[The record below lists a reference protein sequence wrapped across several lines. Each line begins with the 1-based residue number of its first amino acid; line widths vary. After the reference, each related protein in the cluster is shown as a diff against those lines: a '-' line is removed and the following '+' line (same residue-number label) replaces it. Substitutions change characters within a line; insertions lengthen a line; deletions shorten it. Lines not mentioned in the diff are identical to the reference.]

1 MVGSHES
8 YGSQSHPAENAR
20 LSQVTFR
27 AKPHRQRTGP
37 LLIASATPLLLSF
50 AIGCAS
56 PGPPRPPSLNLPEI
70 VTDLTAQRIGDHVQL
85 HWTTP
90 SQTTDGISIP
100 GTLTAQLCRQENPA
114 TTPSSTCTPLPR
126 LAVRPGPSQTIDSLP
141 PNLITDPVTLLAY
154 RVEILNTASHSAGLS
169 QPAFAAAGAAPPNI
183 QSLRATPARTGATIE
198 WQPSPQTFPIE
209 LHRTLLT
216 PPTPPGPKTPP
227 TASSKPPSKLP
238 LQFTGKTSTEVRLL
252 AAKDRPDIGG
262 TLDATAIKGLTYIYT
277 AQRVRTVTLDGH
289 TLDLRSPI
297 SSPVTVQLTDIFP
310 PQTPTGLAAIPS
322 DRSIDLSWQPG
333 ADPDLVGYHVYRR
346 ELPSQQFTRLTTA
359 PVVGPAFS
367 DQTAQTGHTYTYRVT
382 AVDASGNQS
391 PPSTEVQETLRE
403 P

>member
-1 MVGSHES
+1 M
-8 YGSQSHPAENAR
+8 
-20 LSQVTFR
+20 TFP

-37 LLIASATPLLLSF
+37 LLIATAAPLLLSF

-56 PGPPRPPSLNLPEI
+56 PGPPRPPSLHLPEI

-85 HWTTP
+85 RWTTP
-90 SQTTDGISIP
+90 SNTTDGISIP
-100 GTLTAQLCRQENPA
+100 GALTAQLCRQENPA
-114 TTPSSTCTPLPR
+114 ATSSTCTPLPR

-141 PNLITDPVTLLAY
+141 TTLITDPITLLAY
-154 RVEILNTASHSAGLS
+154 RIEILNTAGHSAGLS
-169 QPAFAAAGAAPPNI
+169 QPTFAAAGAAPPNI

-216 PPTPPGPKTPP
+216 PPSPPAPKTQP

-238 LQFTGKTSTEVRLL
+238 LQFTAKTAAEVRLL
-252 AAKDRPDIGG
+252 ATKDHPDTGG
-262 TLDATAIKGLTYIYT
+262 TLDATAIKGQAYTYT
-277 AQRVRTVTLDGH
+277 AQRVRAVTLDGH
-289 TLDLRSPI
+289 TLELRSPL
-297 SSPVTVQLTDIFP
+297 SPPVTVQLTDIFP

-322 DRSIDLSWQPG
+322 AHSIDLSWQPG
-333 ADPDLVGYHVYRR
+333 ADPDLTGYHVYRR
-346 ELPSQQFTRLTTA
+346 ELPSQQFTRLTTT

-367 DQTAQTGHTYTYRVT
+367 DQTAQPGATYAYRVT
-382 AVDASGNQS
+382 AVDATGNQS